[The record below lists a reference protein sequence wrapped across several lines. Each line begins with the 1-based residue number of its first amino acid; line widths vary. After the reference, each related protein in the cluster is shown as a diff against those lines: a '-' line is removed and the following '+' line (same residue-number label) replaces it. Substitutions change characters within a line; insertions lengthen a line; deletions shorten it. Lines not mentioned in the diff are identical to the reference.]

1 MPHLLLIMSAI
12 GCGGDDPPDV
22 PAPAGSLPTAAAT
35 EGTSVGRRRDAGGPS
50 PARPAEAEDLAS
62 SWRPELAAPVAPRAD
77 GVCPDADG
85 DGFPDARTCGA
96 DPATLDCDDQDATV
110 GPATERWIPAG
121 PFLMGSAST
130 QAGRDEAPVHVV
142 SVSGFCL
149 DVHEARADAVGAWAA
164 RAGRPLEG
172 SDLANLDAR
181 GEVGIGRG
189 SHPAIG
195 LSWKDA
201 RAYCIAQGKA
211 LPTEAQWEKA
221 ARGGCELGAD
231 AGACDPE
238 DLRPYPWGTTAPTC
252 ALANHQSGGMSGPP
266 ELCVGDSLPV
276 DALPDGRGPYG
287 HHHLAGNAWEW
298 VEDPYHP
305 AVYTTGGRAD
315 PGGPVTGPWRGLRGG
330 GWSTF
335 ATNMRV
341 ANRFQ
346 DLVLGSPTGVRCARP
361 TVQSVP
367 DPVEP
372 LSLVTVSGT
381 VTPARGPLIGR
392 ALYITAFDAADV
404 DPTTGL
410 LIPGRSPAAERRLEP
425 DGSARQPFTLEVPAG
440 GTYRI
445 SAALDG
451 GPGTGPGFVAASGSG
466 GMGEAGQNPVRADAD
481 VTGITIRLEAP
492 PRHGPAGSAGPQGP
506 RRPGP
511 TPRGPAAGPGR
522 GGAGR

>member
-12 GCGGDDPPDV
+12 GCGGDDPPDIPAV
-22 PAPAGSLPTAAAT
+22 AESQTAAPATRGTAA
-35 EGTSVGRRRDAGGPS
+35 GSRQGAGGPP
-50 PARPAEAEDLAS
+50 PARPGDAEDLAS
-62 SWRPELAAPVAPRAD
+62 SWRPELAAPVPPRGD
-77 GVCPDADG
+77 GDCPDADA

-96 DPATLDCDDQDATV
+96 DPATLDCDDQDPTV

-121 PFLMGSAST
+121 PFLMGSASA

-149 DVHEARADAVGAWAA
+149 DVYEARADAVGAWAT
-164 RAGRPLEG
+164 RTGRTLEG
-172 SDLANLDAR
+172 SDLANLDASGR
-181 GEVGIGRG
+181 AASGRG
-189 SHPAIG
+189 SHPATG
-195 LSWKDA
+195 LSWQDA
-201 RAYCIAQGKA
+201 REYCLAQGKA

-221 ARGGCELGAD
+221 ARGGCELGTNAE
-231 AGACDPE
+231 ACDRE
-238 DLRPYPWGTTAPTC
+238 DLRPYPWGTAAPTC
-252 ALANHQSGGMSGPP
+252 ALANHQSGGMPGPP
-266 ELCVGDSLPV
+266 ELCVGDTLPV
-276 DALPDGRGPYG
+276 DALSQGRGPYG

-298 VEDPYHP
+298 VADPYHP
-305 AVYTTGGRAD
+305 AVYVTGGRTE
-315 PGGPVTGPWRGLRGG
+315 PGGPATGPWRGLRGG

-361 TVQSVP
+361 TVEPVS

-372 LSLVTVSGT
+372 LTLVTLSGT
-381 VTPARGPLIGR
+381 VTPAQGTLTGR

-410 LIPGRSPAAERRLEP
+410 LTPGRSPAAERRLEP
-425 DGSARQPFTLEVPAG
+425 AGNTSQSFTLEVPAG

-481 VTGITIRLEAP
+481 VTGLTIRLEAP
-492 PRHGPAGSAGPQGP
+492 PEHGPAGSAGPQGP
-506 RRPGP
+506 GGRGP
-511 TPRGPAAGPGR
+511 APRGPAAASGHGK
-522 GGAGR
+522 AGR